1 MSLEQEPKIHQVT
14 PEKMLEVVE
23 NVSEASR
30 LSISERVSFVL
41 SDPQCKE
48 AYQAIA
54 RTIANVGITAV
65 DMIPGAGDAA
75 EGVVLGMKLSPY
87 IKGVLSKYAK
97 DPRNIG
103 KHLDLTP
110 DINPGSA
117 VAISA
122 LSAPLEFVSG
132 GSLPSYLVNTL
143 FQLRADLQNRRF
155 DGAIRAMRVLLTG
168 KVEKIDAQTQA
179 LLDNAA
185 KEFTE

>member
-1 MSLEQEPKIHQVT
+1 MSIEQEPKKHQVS
-14 PEKMLEVVE
+14 PEKMLDVVGD
-23 NVSEASR
+23 VSDASK
-30 LSISERVSFVL
+30 LSISERVKFVL
-41 SDPQCKE
+41 SDPACKE
-48 AYQAIA
+48 AYQALA
-54 RTIANVGITAV
+54 RTLANVGITAV

-110 DINPGSA
+110 DIKPGSA
-117 VAISA
+117 VGISA

-132 GSLPSYLVNTL
+132 GTLPSYLVNTL
-143 FQLRADLQNRRF
+143 FQLRADLKNRRF

-168 KVEKIDAQTQA
+168 KVEKIDAQTRI

>member
-1 MSLEQEPKIHQVT
+1 MSLEKEPNKHQVT
-14 PEKMLEVVE
+14 PEKILTVVE

-30 LSISERVSFVL
+30 LSISERVSFVS

-48 AYQAIA
+48 AYKALA
-54 RTIANVGITAV
+54 RTLANIGITAV

-87 IKGVLSKYAK
+87 IKGLLSKYAK

-110 DINPGSA
+110 DIKPSSA

-132 GSLPSYLVNTL
+132 GTLPSYLVNTL
-143 FQLRADLQNRRF
+143 FQLRADLKNRRF
-155 DGAIRAMRVLLTG
+155 DGAIRAMRVLITG

-179 LLDNAA
+179 LLDDAA